1 LEDLKDEEGAD
12 DIAVAPSHLQELKN
26 DQHLED
32 KPSSTG
38 KAEVSVELEGEKE
51 DERSD
56 GSFNPFMPASL
67 ENQGPTDASIA
78 KGGSPSFN
86 SEAPEDLN
94 RCGVQTAFKNLA
106 VTELNEDKDS
116 STIGAAIVEIVLDK
130 LMAKIEAASAADQKP
145 DNRKRKSGFECTFG
159 NEETPASE
167 LQTEIK
173 KANEEYKEKF
183 EEIKA

>member
-1 LEDLKDEEGAD
+1 MKDEEADDD
-12 DIAVAPSHLQELKN
+12 DIAIAPSHLQESKN
-26 DQHLED
+26 DQHLEG

-56 GSFNPFMPASL
+56 GSFNPFMPAYL
-67 ENQGPTDASIA
+67 EDQGPTDASIA

-94 RCGVQTAFKNLA
+94 RCGVQTGIKNLA
-106 VTELNEDKDS
+106 LTDLNEDEDS
-116 STIGAAIVEIVLDK
+116 SAIGAAIVEIVLDK
-130 LMAKIEAASAADQKP
+130 LMAEIEVATAADQRP
-145 DNRKRKSGFECTFG
+145 GNQKRKSGFECTFG

-167 LQTEIK
+167 L
-173 KANEEYKEKF
+173 
-183 EEIKA
+183 